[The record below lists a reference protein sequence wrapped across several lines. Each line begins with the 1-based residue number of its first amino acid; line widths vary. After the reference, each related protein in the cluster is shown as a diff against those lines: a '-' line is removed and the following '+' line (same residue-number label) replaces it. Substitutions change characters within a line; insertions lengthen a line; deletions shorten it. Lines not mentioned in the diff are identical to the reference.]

1 MSIFN
6 LTLPEILARVIV
18 IFTAITVH
26 EFAHGFVAYKLGD
39 PTAKYSGRLTLNP
52 IAHFDPLGAL
62 CMLLFG
68 FGWAKP
74 VPINPMYFRDRKT
87 GSALTALAGPVSNL
101 LLTFLS
107 TVIAA
112 AFAAFVY
119 LPYSNGA
126 TGFVMNIFVQLAVV
140 NISFAVFNLIPVPP
154 LDGSKILGLFLSNN
168 AYYKYMRYESFGLPI
183 LMILSIT
190 DVLGRILYVLINPIY
205 NLWKDFFGWL
215 LNIML

>member
-6 LTLPEILARVIV
+6 LTLPEIIARVIV

-112 AFAAFVY
+112 AFAAFVC
-119 LPYSNGA
+119 LPYPNGA
-126 TGFVMNIFVQLAVV
+126 TDFVMDIFLQLALV

-154 LDGSKILGLFLSNN
+154 LDGSKILGLFLSND